1 MRTIPQLLLLLST
14 ALVLLTVV
22 RSEEQPNPVTEA
34 DVTSNSNGPTDE
46 IDEEVQ
52 DAPSTVNGS
61 SEGGIVAIHV
71 DAVGGKE
78 QLRPTQRG
86 LSYIA
91 TSFLPR
97 EYRFVEILSA
107 TREVVAGVRYE
118 LTVSAEDEP
127 NGEKHI
133 CHLVILEKPWITT
146 EYGEKYRTLE
156 YTNCS
161 SPSTQT
167 AAEETAT
174 RLNPVFDANLR
185 QNEELTPE
193 RIGELEQQIIVEKV
207 EMLEITSPPTTPLT
221 SDGQDPSLT
230 TSSTTT
236 ESEGL
241 SDAAKSAIDEL
252 FSFASA
258 PLQNANR
265 NPAQQENVGFGAEV
279 IEETIVPVRVFK
291 NRAEAQD
298 TVTTPATA
306 TTTTIAPLDQQV
318 QSTFDEVFKTHQEI
332 QKALDEVI
340 VNGGG
345 RDVQLKYRP
354 VFDSLLQKV
363 KASIDSYYRTT
374 NGGDANVDTAAFVV
388 RDNTNVTPSGVRGFV
403 PTRTAASTRNDDQ
416 SSQESDEGQQR
427 ESLPAVNLKPPR
439 VDAPTAVA
447 YGTDSDEDEDDQQ
460 ILTKD
465 QFVKELKD
473 EESLQRVKKHSI
485 WKRNEEV
492 DNKTKDPI
500 GLSDDTEDN
509 DKDEKL
515 SKEELTRQLN
525 ADDGLRRDKRGFSSG
540 SFSGGGFGGGSY
552 SGGGYYGGGH
562 YGGGYYGGGGGY
574 YNPYR
579 RRQHRPVQNYYGH
592 YRGKRSAPEVDTPV
606 ELNEQDGVKMAE
618 RDAKSGS
625 SAANAVPVP
634 SVSSTVSISN
644 VDKDETTT
652 VTSASKIPE
661 EVKNV
666 ELDNKTKDPIGLSDD
681 TEDNDKD
688 EKLSKEELARQLNAD
703 DGLRRDKRGFSSG
716 SFSSGGFGGGSYSGG
731 GYYGGGHYG
740 GGYYGGGGG
749 YYNPYRRRQHRP
761 VQNYY
766 GHYRGKRSAPEVDT
780 PVELNEQDGVKMA
793 ERDAKSGSSAANAV
807 PVPSVS
813 STVSISNVDRDET
826 TTVTSASKKTEEVK
840 NVELDNKTK
849 DPIGLSDDTEDNDK
863 DEKLSKEELTRQL
876 NADDGLRR
884 DKRGFSSGSFSG
896 GGFGGGSYSG
906 GGYYGGGHYGGGYYG
921 GGGGYYNPYR
931 RRQHR
936 PVQNYYGHYRGKRS
950 AYITTP
956 VELNEQDGV
965 KMAERDAKSGLSAA
979 NAVPV
984 PSVSSTVSI
993 GNVDKDETT
1002 TLSSASKIP
1011 EEVKNVELDNKTKD
1025 PIGLSDDTEDNDKD
1039 EKLSKEEL
1047 ARQLNAD
1054 EGLPRNK
1061 RDFSGG
1067 FGGGSFGGFS
1077 GGSFGGGSFSGG
1089 DGYYGGG
1096 YYGGGYYGGGYYGGG
1111 GYYPYRRRYYRPSP
1125 YYYGHYRGKRSAPS
1139 DDVPVE
1145 VSEQDNIKMAEQN
1158 TKPEPLAPKIELV
1171 TTALGDSNEADEVLT
1186 KEQLAQKLNADDGL
1200 RRDKRGYSS
1209 SIFSSSESHGYG
1221 HKVKYYGKYKPRPS
1235 YIKVPLSPYHALNRG
1250 KRTVSTAD
1258 SNSINLDD
1266 PAEEAP
1272 YYYGHHRGKR
1282 SAPSDDVPV
1291 EVSEQQD
1298 NIKMAEQNAKPELLA
1313 PKIER
1318 VTMAFGDSNEADEV
1332 LTKEQ
1337 LAQKLN
1343 ADDGLRRDK
1352 RGYSSSIFSSSESH
1366 GYGHKVKYYG
1376 KYKPRPSYIK
1386 IPLSPYHAL
1395 NRGKRTVSTA
1405 DSNSINL
1412 DDPAEEAR
1420 MKVIATEA
1428 IQRLDQ
1434 MDSDPYQRML
1444 LEVLDARKVSQRSD
1458 KSRTTYVLRVL
1469 TANSRCAEEESKV
1482 TESCKKRLIEDTTK
1496 QCTLEVH
1503 VLKANAEDS
1512 QQVQLTKSKCQKQ
1525 SNNLGDRLVGG
1536 ATPVDLSDS
1545 AHKERIRLGLVG
1557 YESGKHSNFEILFG
1571 TVQVVAGTIHRYKI
1585 ALKDD
1590 DQQVYSTC
1598 DVKVFTPLPSDAK
1611 PEYDFDCQDNKEDE
1625 AGNRRRRDV
1634 AAPKKL
1640 NKVPKTGSAQ
1650 ELTPEEYAKD
1660 EHQARVRTGLQQQSA
1675 LVDGSGNERK
1685 VKIVGASMQLVAGRS
1700 YTYRLTF
1707 PDDESKRVCKLT
1719 VWEKPWLKEKAPQEA
1734 FKASFECPDSV
1745 TRTKRDSYCQGCA
1758 SPLSADEYG
1767 NTEHQERIDKILTFH
1782 GLTRGSSLKVINA
1795 TSQIVAGKKYVYY
1808 IQHNNAVCK
1817 LTSWERVWLTKS
1829 HPEDAYKY
1837 TYECEKEVAAS
1848 KARTRRSVVPGG
1860 SRSLSQDEL
1869 TATEHIERV
1878 DKILV
1883 SNGGSKESSNARIV
1897 SGTVQIVSGK
1907 LYKYAVEFSTDGSS
1921 QMCKLSSWERP
1932 WLEEK
1937 DPTEAYKYTVSCPG
1951 AKEAGSRQRRH
1962 AKKAGGSNELTAEE
1976 LKDTSHIERIR
1987 AGMVSYNSE
1996 RSKAYNE
2003 FEILAGSTQQVAG
2016 SLYKY
2021 TFRVTSE
2028 PDTVCKISIWER
2040 VWLESQDQ
2048 RKYNVKC
2055 TGDDDTEQQPD
2066 IKSYPQQETSPA
2078 TTVTPPVKRRS
2089 VRSLKIDD
2097 DEHVRRQFN
2106 KFKHHH
2112 RRQYASSMEH
2122 EMRFNIFRNNL
2133 FKIEQLNK
2141 FERGT
2146 AKYGVTKF
2154 ADMTQA
2160 EYRAHTGLVVPK
2172 QHQDNNHIRNPVATQ
2187 KDVANVGDMPRSF
2200 DWRDQGAVTK
2210 VKDQGSCGSCWAFS
2224 AIGNIEGLHQI
2235 KTNKLESYSEQELI
2249 DCDKVD
2255 NGCGGGYM
2263 DDAFKAVEQLGGLEL
2278 EEDYP
2283 YKAKAQKSCQFNKTL
2298 SHVQV
2303 KGAVDMPKNETFI
2316 AQYLIKNGPI
2326 AIGLNANAMQ
2336 FYRGG
2341 ISHPWHPLCSHKSID
2356 HGVLIVG
2363 YGIKEYPM
2371 FNKTLPYWIIKN
2383 SWGPKWG
2390 EQGYYRIYRGDNSC
2404 GVSEMASSAVLA

>member
-52 DAPSTVNGS
+52 NRLTTGLRLEHELVKEQADAPSTVNGS

-161 SPSTQT
+161 SPTTQT

-265 NPAQQENVGFGAEV
+265 NAAQQENAGFGAEV
-279 IEETIVPVRVFK
+279 VEETIVPVRVFK

-485 WKRNEEV
+485 WKRN
-492 DNKTKDPI
+492 
-500 GLSDDTEDN
+500 
-509 DKDEKL
+509 DE
-515 SKEELTRQLN
+515 
-525 ADDGLRRDKRGFSSG
+525 
-540 SFSGGGFGGGSY
+540 
-552 SGGGYYGGGH
+552 
-562 YGGGYYGGGGGY
+562 
-574 YNPYR
+574 
-579 RRQHRPVQNYYGH
+579 
-592 YRGKRSAPEVDTPV
+592 
-606 ELNEQDGVKMAE
+606 
-618 RDAKSGS
+618 
-625 SAANAVPVP
+625 
-634 SVSSTVSISN
+634 
-644 VDKDETTT
+644 
-652 VTSASKIPE
+652 
-661 EVKNV
+661 
-666 ELDNKTKDPIGLSDD
+666 
-681 TEDNDKD
+681 
-688 EKLSKEELARQLNAD
+688 
-703 DGLRRDKRGFSSG
+703 
-716 SFSSGGFGGGSYSGG
+716 
-731 GYYGGGHYG
+731 
-740 GGYYGGGGG
+740 
-749 YYNPYRRRQHRP
+749 
-761 VQNYY
+761 
-766 GHYRGKRSAPEVDT
+766 
-780 PVELNEQDGVKMA
+780 
-793 ERDAKSGSSAANAV
+793 
-807 PVPSVS
+807 
-813 STVSISNVDRDET
+813 
-826 TTVTSASKKTEEVK
+826 
-840 NVELDNKTK
+840 
-849 DPIGLSDDTEDNDK
+849 
-863 DEKLSKEELTRQL
+863 
-876 NADDGLRR
+876 
-884 DKRGFSSGSFSG
+884 
-896 GGFGGGSYSG
+896 
-906 GGYYGGGHYGGGYYG
+906 
-921 GGGGYYNPYR
+921 
-931 RRQHR
+931 
-936 PVQNYYGHYRGKRS
+936 
-950 AYITTP
+950 
-956 VELNEQDGV
+956 
-965 KMAERDAKSGLSAA
+965 
-979 NAVPV
+979 
-984 PSVSSTVSI
+984 
-993 GNVDKDETT
+993 
-1002 TLSSASKIP
+1002 
-1011 EEVKNVELDNKTKD
+1011 
-1025 PIGLSDDTEDNDKD
+1025 
-1039 EKLSKEEL
+1039 LSKEEL

-1145 VSEQDNIKMAEQN
+1145 VSKQDNIKMAEQN
-1158 TKPEPLAPKIELV
+1158 TKPEPLAPKIEQV
-1171 TTALGDSNEADEVLT
+1171 TTAFGDSNEADEVLT

-1272 YYYGHHRGKR
+1272 YYYDHHRGKR
-1282 SAPSDDVPV
+1282 SPPSDDVPV

-1496 QCTLEVH
+1496 ECTLEVH

-1557 YESGKHSNFEILFG
+1557 YESGKHRFVSLCYEQVASGCVTYQTTVHFSNFEILFG

-1650 ELTPEEYAKD
+1650 ELTPEEYAKE

-1685 VKIVGASMQLVAGRS
+1685 VKIVGASMQLVAGKS

-1808 IQHNNAVCK
+1808 IHHNNAVCK

-1937 DPTEAYKYTVSCPG
+1937 DPTEAYKYTVSCPD

-2172 QHQDNNHIRNPVATQ
+2172 QHQDNNHIRNPLATQ

-2404 GVSEMASSAVLA
+2404 GVSEMASSANKMASEPLCGGVSTDPDIHKPEHMERIEKALATASDHGGKAYKLHRVEKQVVAGMMYTYYISFDDDETGQKYKITVWERPWLKEKDPEEALRVTFQVHNE

>member
-1 MRTIPQLLLLLST
+1 MGWRKMRSIPQLLLLLST

-34 DVTSNSNGPTDE
+34 DTPSNSNAPTDE
-46 IDEEVQ
+46 PDEEIQNRLTTGLRLEHELVKEQ
-52 DAPSTVNGS
+52 ADAPSTVNGS

-78 QLRPTQRG
+78 QLRPTLRG

-118 LTVSAEDEP
+118 LTVSAEDETTA
-127 NGEKHI
+127 EKHI
-133 CHLVILEKPWITT
+133 CRLVILEKPWITT

-161 SPSTQT
+161 SSSTPPT
-167 AAEETAT
+167 TEETAT
-174 RLNPVFDANLR
+174 RLNPAFDANLR
-185 QNEELTPE
+185 QNEELTPQ
-193 RIGELEQQIIVEKV
+193 RVGEIEQQIIVEKV
-207 EMLEITSPPTTPLT
+207 EVLEITSTPTPVTNDRQELPVT
-221 SDGQDPSLT
+221 DSA
-230 TSSTTT
+230 TT

-258 PLQNANR
+258 PYQTANR
-265 NPAQQENVGFGAEV
+265 NRPQQESAGVGAVEV
-279 IEETIVPVRVFK
+279 IEETIVPVRISK
-291 NRAEAQD
+291 DRAEVQD
-298 TVTTPATA
+298 TVT

-388 RDNTNVTPSGVRGFV
+388 RDNTNVTPHGVRGV
-403 PTRTAASTRNDDQ
+403 APTRAASSTRNDEQ

-427 ESLPAVNLKPPR
+427 QQSLPDVNLKPPR
-439 VDAPTAVA
+439 VDAPTAVTFGA
-447 YGTDSDEDEDDQQ
+447 DSDEDEDDQQ
-460 ILTKD
+460 ILTKE
-465 QFVKELKD
+465 QLAKELNSED
-473 EESLQRVKKHSI
+473 SLQRVKKHSI
-485 WKRNEEV
+485 WKRDVDRRTREAIDEEV
-492 DNKTKDPI
+492 
-500 GLSDDTEDN
+500 GTE
-509 DKDEKL
+509 
-515 SKEELTRQLN
+515 Q
-525 ADDGLRRDKRGFSSG
+525 
-540 SFSGGGFGGGSY
+540 
-552 SGGGYYGGGH
+552 
-562 YGGGYYGGGGGY
+562 
-574 YNPYR
+574 
-579 RRQHRPVQNYYGH
+579 PV
-592 YRGKRSAPEVDTPV
+592 VTTT
-606 ELNEQDGVKMAE
+606 EQDATVDVTEHAST
-618 RDAKSGS
+618 AKDIKIDVTTTVS
-625 SAANAVPVP
+625 
-634 SVSSTVSISN
+634 SVSSTAS
-644 VDKDETTT
+644 TQT
-652 VTSASKIPE
+652 V
-661 EVKNV
+661 
-666 ELDNKTKDPIGLSDD
+666 
-681 TEDNDKD
+681 
-688 EKLSKEELARQLNAD
+688 
-703 DGLRRDKRGFSSG
+703 
-716 SFSSGGFGGGSYSGG
+716 
-731 GYYGGGHYG
+731 
-740 GGYYGGGGG
+740 
-749 YYNPYRRRQHRP
+749 
-761 VQNYY
+761 
-766 GHYRGKRSAPEVDT
+766 
-780 PVELNEQDGVKMA
+780 
-793 ERDAKSGSSAANAV
+793 AV
-807 PVPSVS
+807 NG
-813 STVSISNVDRDET
+813 T
-826 TTVTSASKKTEEVK
+826 
-840 NVELDNKTK
+840 
-849 DPIGLSDDTEDNDK
+849 
-863 DEKLSKEELTRQL
+863 
-876 NADDGLRR
+876 
-884 DKRGFSSGSFSG
+884 
-896 GGFGGGSYSG
+896 
-906 GGYYGGGHYGGGYYG
+906 
-921 GGGGYYNPYR
+921 
-931 RRQHR
+931 
-936 PVQNYYGHYRGKRS
+936 
-950 AYITTP
+950 
-956 VELNEQDGV
+956 
-965 KMAERDAKSGLSAA
+965 
-979 NAVPV
+979 
-984 PSVSSTVSI
+984 
-993 GNVDKDETT
+993 
-1002 TLSSASKIP
+1002 SSASSES
-1011 EEVKNVELDNKTKD
+1011 EEAKPKTKAPKD
-1025 PIGLSDDTEDNDKD
+1025 SSNDSEDDDKD
-1039 EKLSKEEL
+1039 VKLSKEEL

-1054 EGLPRNK
+1054 EGQRRDK

-1067 FGGGSFGGFS
+1067 FSGGSFGGFS
-1077 GGSFGGGSFSGG
+1077 GGSFGGGSYSGG
-1089 DGYYGGG
+1089 GGYYGGG
-1096 YYGGGYYGGGYYGGG
+1096 YYGGGYYGGGYYDG
-1111 GYYPYRRRYYRPSP
+1111 GYYNPYRRRHYRPSP
-1125 YYYGHYRGKRSAPS
+1125 YYYGYYRGKRSAPVE
-1139 DDVPVE
+1139 DVPGDLN
-1145 VSEQDNIKMAEQN
+1145 EQDHVKLAEQDV
-1158 TKPEPLAPKIELV
+1158 KSDLHAPKIERV
-1171 TTALGDSNEADEVLT
+1171 MMAFGESNEEEEVLT
-1186 KEQLAQKLNADDGL
+1186 KAQLAEKLNADDGH

-1209 SIFSSSESHGYG
+1209 LFDLSSESNGYEPN
-1221 HKVKYYGKYKPRPS
+1221 GKYNVRPS
-1235 YIKVPLSPYHALNRG
+1235 FDAFYRG
-1250 KRTVSTAD
+1250 KRTVNALD
-1258 SNSINLDD
+1258 SNTIDLDD
-1266 PAEEAP
+1266 PAQEA
-1272 YYYGHHRGKR
+1272 
-1282 SAPSDDVPV
+1282 S
-1291 EVSEQQD
+1291 
-1298 NIKMAEQNAKPELLA
+1298 
-1313 PKIER
+1313 
-1318 VTMAFGDSNEADEV
+1318 
-1332 LTKEQ
+1332 
-1337 LAQKLN
+1337 
-1343 ADDGLRRDK
+1343 
-1352 RGYSSSIFSSSESH
+1352 
-1366 GYGHKVKYYG
+1366 
-1376 KYKPRPSYIK
+1376 
-1386 IPLSPYHAL
+1386 
-1395 NRGKRTVSTA
+1395 
-1405 DSNSINL
+1405 
-1412 DDPAEEAR
+1412 

-1458 KSRTTYVLRVL
+1458 KTRTTYVLSVL
-1469 TANSRCAEEESKV
+1469 TANSRCAEEESKM
-1482 TESCKKRLIEDTTK
+1482 TESCRKRLIPDTTK

-1503 VLKANAEDS
+1503 VLKANSPKDS

-1525 SNNLGDRLVGG
+1525 VNNLGATRQLVGG

-1545 AHKERIRLGLVG
+1545 EHKERIRLGLVG

-1590 DQQVYSTC
+1590 GQQVYSTC
-1598 DVKVFTPLPSDAK
+1598 DVRVFTPLPSDEHETK
-1611 PEYDFDCQDNKEDE
+1611 PEYDFDCQDESKDDE
-1625 AGNRRRRDV
+1625 TGNRRRRDV
-1634 AAPKKL
+1634 ATPKKV
-1640 NKVPKTGSAQ
+1640 NKMPKTGSAQ
-1650 ELTPEEYAKD
+1650 EITPEEYAKE
-1660 EHQARVRTGLQQQSA
+1660 EHQTRVRTGLRQQSA

-1685 VKIVGASMQLVAGRS
+1685 VKIVGATMQLVAGKS

-1734 FKASFECPDSV
+1734 FKASFECPDTV
-1745 TRTKRDSYCQGCA
+1745 TRSKRDSYCAGCA
-1758 SPLSADEYG
+1758 SPLTADEYG
-1767 NTEHQERIDKILTFH
+1767 NSEHQQRIDKILTFH
-1782 GLTRGSSLKVINA
+1782 GLTRGNSLKVLNA
-1795 TSQIVAGKKYVYY
+1795 TSQVVAGMKYVYY
-1808 IQHNNAVCK
+1808 VQHNNAVCK

-1829 HPEDAYKY
+1829 HPKDAYIY
-1837 TYECEKEVAAS
+1837 TYECEKEVAAT

-1869 TATEHIERV
+1869 VATEHVERV

-1883 SNGGSKESSNARIV
+1883 SNGGTKHSSNARIV

-1907 LYKYAVEFSTDGSS
+1907 LYKYAVEFKTEGSS
-1921 QMCKLSSWERP
+1921 KLCKLSSWERP

-1937 DPTEAYKYTVSCPG
+1937 DPTEAYKYTVSCPDE
-1951 AKEAGSRQRRH
+1951 KEASTRQRRH
-1962 AKKAGGSNELTAEE
+1962 AKKAGSSNELTAEE
-1976 LKDTSHIERIR
+1976 LKDKSHIERIR

-1996 RSKAYNE
+1996 RSKAYNV

-2066 IKSYPQQETSPA
+2066 IKSYPQQETAPA
-2078 TTVTPPVKRRS
+2078 TTALPAVKRRS

-2133 FKIEQLNK
+2133 FKIDQLNK

-2154 ADMTQA
+2154 ADMTVA

-2172 QHQDNNHIRNPVATQ
+2172 QQHNNHIKNPVATQ
-2187 KDVANVGDMPRSF
+2187 EDVTDVGDLPTSF
-2200 DWRDQGAVTK
+2200 DWRDQGAVTE

-2224 AIGNIEGLHQI
+2224 AIGNVEGLHQI
-2235 KTNKLESYSEQELI
+2235 KTKILESYSEQELI

-2263 DDAFKAVEQLGGLEL
+2263 DDAFKAIEQLGGLEL
-2278 EEDYP
+2278 ETDYP
-2283 YKAKAQKSCQFNKTL
+2283 YKAKAQKTCHFNKTL

-2341 ISHPWHPLCSHKSID
+2341 ISHPWHPLCSHTSID

-2371 FNKTLPYWIIKN
+2371 FKKTLPYWIIKN
-2383 SWGPKWG
+2383 SWGPRWG

>member
-161 SPSTQT
+161 SPTTQT

-265 NPAQQENVGFGAEV
+265 NAAQQENAGFGAEV
-279 IEETIVPVRVFK
+279 VEETIVPVRVFK

-485 WKRNEEV
+485 WKRNDEV
-492 DNKTKDPI
+492 
-500 GLSDDTEDN
+500 
-509 DKDEKL
+509 
-515 SKEELTRQLN
+515 
-525 ADDGLRRDKRGFSSG
+525 
-540 SFSGGGFGGGSY
+540 
-552 SGGGYYGGGH
+552 
-562 YGGGYYGGGGGY
+562 
-574 YNPYR
+574 
-579 RRQHRPVQNYYGH
+579 
-592 YRGKRSAPEVDTPV
+592 
-606 ELNEQDGVKMAE
+606 
-618 RDAKSGS
+618 
-625 SAANAVPVP
+625 
-634 SVSSTVSISN
+634 
-644 VDKDETTT
+644 
-652 VTSASKIPE
+652 
-661 EVKNV
+661 
-666 ELDNKTKDPIGLSDD
+666 DNKTKDPIGLSDD

-766 GHYRGKRSAPEVDT
+766 GHYRGKRSAYVTT

-793 ERDAKSGSSAANAV
+793 ERDAKSGSPAGSAV

-813 STVSISNVDRDET
+813 STVSISNVDKDET

-849 DPIGLSDDTEDNDK
+849 DPIGLSDETEDNDK
-863 DEKLSKEELTRQL
+863 DEKLSKEELARQL

-884 DKRGFSSGSFSG
+884 DKRGFSSGSFSS

-965 KMAERDAKSGLSAA
+965 KMVERNAKSGSSAA

-1145 VSEQDNIKMAEQN
+1145 VSKQDNIKMAEQN
-1158 TKPEPLAPKIELV
+1158 TKPEPLAPKIEQV
-1171 TTALGDSNEADEVLT
+1171 TTAFGDSNEADEVLT

-1272 YYYGHHRGKR
+1272 YYYDHHRGKR
-1282 SAPSDDVPV
+1282 SPPSDDVPV

-1496 QCTLEVH
+1496 ECTLEVH

-1650 ELTPEEYAKD
+1650 ELTPEEYAKE

-1685 VKIVGASMQLVAGRS
+1685 VKIVGASMQLVAGKS

-1808 IQHNNAVCK
+1808 IHHNNAVCK

-1937 DPTEAYKYTVSCPG
+1937 DPTEAYKYTVSCPD

-2172 QHQDNNHIRNPVATQ
+2172 QHQDNNHIRNPLATQ

>member
-1 MRTIPQLLLLLST
+1 MRSIPQLLLLLST

-22 RSEEQPNPVTEA
+22 RSEEQPNPVTETDA
-34 DVTSNSNGPTDE
+34 PSNSNGPTDE
-46 IDEEVQ
+46 PDEEVQ
-52 DAPSTVNGS
+52 NRLTTGLRLEHELVKEQADAPSTVNGS

-78 QLRPTQRG
+78 QLRPTLRG

-97 EYRFVEILSA
+97 EYRFVEILTA

-118 LTVSAEDEP
+118 LTVSAEDEATA
-127 NGEKHI
+127 EKRI
-133 CHLVILEKPWITT
+133 CQLVILEKPWITT

-161 SPSTQT
+161 SSSTQPT
-167 AAEETAT
+167 MEETAT
-174 RLNPVFDANLR
+174 RLNPAFDANLR
-185 QNEELTPE
+185 LNEELTPQ
-193 RIGELEQQIIVEKV
+193 RVGEIEQQIVVEKV
-207 EMLEITSPPTTPLT
+207 EMLEITSTPATPLT
-221 SDGQDPSLT
+221 NDGQKLPVTD
-230 TSSTTT
+230 STTT
-236 ESEGL
+236 DSEGL

-258 PLQNANR
+258 PYQTANR
-265 NPAQQENVGFGAEV
+265 NRPQQEGAGVGAEV
-279 IEETIVPVRVFK
+279 IEETIVPVRSVK

-298 TVTTPATA
+298 TVTTPAT

-388 RDNTNVTPSGVRGFV
+388 RDNANVTPNGVRGMV
-403 PTRTAASTRNDDQ
+403 PTRTAASTRNDEQ

-427 ESLPAVNLKPPR
+427 QSLPDVNLQPPR
-439 VDAPTAVA
+439 VDAPTAVTFGA
-447 YGTDSDEDEDDQQ
+447 DTDEDENDQQ
-460 ILTKD
+460 ILTKE
-465 QFVKELKD
+465 QLAKELNSED
-473 EESLQRVKKHSI
+473 SLQRVKKHSL
-485 WKRNEEV
+485 WERNVRRRIREAVDEEV
-492 DNKTKDPI
+492 ATEEPI
-500 GLSDDTEDN
+500 VT
-509 DKDEKL
+509 
-515 SKEELTRQLN
+515 T
-525 ADDGLRRDKRGFSSG
+525 
-540 SFSGGGFGGGSY
+540 
-552 SGGGYYGGGH
+552 
-562 YGGGYYGGGGGY
+562 
-574 YNPYR
+574 
-579 RRQHRPVQNYYGH
+579 
-592 YRGKRSAPEVDTPV
+592 T
-606 ELNEQDGVKMAE
+606 EQDAMDVVSEHATDASTA
-618 RDAKSGS
+618 RDIKIETTTT
-625 SAANAVPVP
+625 VP
-634 SVSSTVSISN
+634 SVSSTASTNTVAVNGTNASSASSESDEARPKTKAPKDSSN
-644 VDKDETTT
+644 DSDDDDKD
-652 VTSASKIPE
+652 V
-661 EVKNV
+661 
-666 ELDNKTKDPIGLSDD
+666 
-681 TEDNDKD
+681 
-688 EKLSKEELARQLNAD
+688 KLSK
-703 DGLRRDKRGFSSG
+703 K
-716 SFSSGGFGGGSYSGG
+716 
-731 GYYGGGHYG
+731 
-740 GGYYGGGGG
+740 
-749 YYNPYRRRQHRP
+749 
-761 VQNYY
+761 
-766 GHYRGKRSAPEVDT
+766 
-780 PVELNEQDGVKMA
+780 
-793 ERDAKSGSSAANAV
+793 
-807 PVPSVS
+807 
-813 STVSISNVDRDET
+813 
-826 TTVTSASKKTEEVK
+826 
-840 NVELDNKTK
+840 
-849 DPIGLSDDTEDNDK
+849 
-863 DEKLSKEELTRQL
+863 
-876 NADDGLRR
+876 
-884 DKRGFSSGSFSG
+884 
-896 GGFGGGSYSG
+896 
-906 GGYYGGGHYGGGYYG
+906 
-921 GGGGYYNPYR
+921 
-931 RRQHR
+931 
-936 PVQNYYGHYRGKRS
+936 
-950 AYITTP
+950 
-956 VELNEQDGV
+956 
-965 KMAERDAKSGLSAA
+965 
-979 NAVPV
+979 
-984 PSVSSTVSI
+984 
-993 GNVDKDETT
+993 
-1002 TLSSASKIP
+1002 
-1011 EEVKNVELDNKTKD
+1011 
-1025 PIGLSDDTEDNDKD
+1025 
-1039 EKLSKEEL
+1039 EL

-1054 EGLPRNK
+1054 EGRRDK

-1067 FGGGSFGGFS
+1067 FSGGSFGGFS
-1077 GGSFGGGSFSGG
+1077 GGSFGGGSYSGG
-1089 DGYYGGG
+1089 GYYGGG
-1096 YYGGGYYGGGYYGGG
+1096 YYGGGYYGGGYYN
-1111 GYYPYRRRYYRPSP
+1111 PYRRRHYRPSP
-1125 YYYGHYRGKRSAPS
+1125 YYYGYYRGKRSAPVE
-1139 DDVPVE
+1139 DVPGE
-1145 VSEQDNIKMAEQN
+1145 LNEQDSLKLAEQN
-1158 TKPEPLAPKIELV
+1158 VKSEL
-1171 TTALGDSNEADEVLT
+1171 
-1186 KEQLAQKLNADDGL
+1186 
-1200 RRDKRGYSS
+1200 
-1209 SIFSSSESHGYG
+1209 H
-1221 HKVKYYGKYKPRPS
+1221 
-1235 YIKVPLSPYHALNRG
+1235 
-1250 KRTVSTAD
+1250 
-1258 SNSINLDD
+1258 
-1266 PAEEAP
+1266 
-1272 YYYGHHRGKR
+1272 
-1282 SAPSDDVPV
+1282 
-1291 EVSEQQD
+1291 
-1298 NIKMAEQNAKPELLA
+1298 A

-1318 VTMAFGDSNEADEV
+1318 VTMAFGDSNEEDEV

-1337 LAQKLN
+1337 LAEKLN
-1343 ADDGLRRDK
+1343 ADDGHRRDK
-1352 RGYSSSIFSSSESH
+1352 RGLSSETNEQESTERG
-1366 GYGHKVKYYG
+1366 GYNSRSFYN
-1376 KYKPRPSYIK
+1376 
-1386 IPLSPYHAL
+1386 HAPFY
-1395 NRGKRTVSTA
+1395 RRKRTVNTPN
-1405 DSNSINL
+1405 SNAIDL
-1412 DDPAEEAR
+1412 DDLAQEAS
-1420 MKVIATEA
+1420 MKAIATEA

-1458 KSRTTYVLRVL
+1458 KTRTTYVLTVL
-1469 TANSRCAEEESKV
+1469 TANSRCAEEESKM
-1482 TESCKKRLIEDTTK
+1482 TESCRKRLIPDTTK

-1503 VLKANAEDS
+1503 VLKANSPEDS

-1525 SNNLGDRLVGG
+1525 VNNLGARQLVGG

-1545 AHKERIRLGLVG
+1545 EHKERIRLGLVG
-1557 YESGKHSNFEILFG
+1557 YESGKHSNFEILYG

-1590 DQQVYSTC
+1590 GQQVYSTC
-1598 DVKVFTPLPSDAK
+1598 DVKVFTPLPSDAHENK
-1611 PEYDFDCQDNKEDE
+1611 PEYDFDCQDENKDDE
-1625 AGNRRRRDV
+1625 VSNRRRRDV
-1634 AAPKKL
+1634 ATPKKL

-1650 ELTPEEYAKD
+1650 ELTPEEYAKA
-1660 EHQARVRTGLQQQSA
+1660 EHQTRVRTGLQQQSA

-1685 VKIVGASMQLVAGRS
+1685 VKIVGATMQIVAGKS

-1707 PDDESKRVCKLT
+1707 PDDESKRVCKLN

-1734 FKASFECPDSV
+1734 FKASFECPDTV
-1745 TRTKRDSYCQGCA
+1745 TRSKRDSYCAGCA
-1758 SPLSADEYG
+1758 SPLTADEYG
-1767 NTEHQERIDKILTFH
+1767 NSEHQERIDKILTFH
-1782 GLTRGSSLKVINA
+1782 GLTRGNSLKVLNG
-1795 TSQIVAGKKYVYY
+1795 TSQVVAGMKYVYY
-1808 IQHNNAVCK
+1808 VQHNNAVCK

-1829 HPEDAYKY
+1829 HPKDAYKY
-1837 TYECEKEVAAS
+1837 TYECEKEVAAT

-1860 SRSLSQDEL
+1860 SRSLSQEEL
-1869 TATEHIERV
+1869 AATEHVERV

-1883 SNGGSKESSNARIV
+1883 SNGGTKESSNARIV

-1907 LYKYAVEFSTDGSS
+1907 LYKYAVEFKAEGSS
-1921 QMCKLSSWERP
+1921 KLCKLSSWERP

-1937 DPTEAYKYTVSCPG
+1937 DPTEAYKYTVSCPD
-1951 AKEAGSRQRRH
+1951 AKEAGTRQRRH
-1962 AKKAGGSNELTAEE
+1962 AKKAGSSNELTVEE
-1976 LKDTSHIERIR
+1976 LKDKSHIERIR

-2066 IKSYPQQETSPA
+2066 IKSNPQQEASPA
-2078 TTVTPPVKRRS
+2078 TTAFPAVKRRS

-2133 FKIEQLNK
+2133 FKIDQLNK

-2154 ADMTQA
+2154 ADMTVA

-2172 QHQDNNHIRNPVATQ
+2172 QLHTNHIPNPVATQ
-2187 KDVANVGDMPRSF
+2187 EDVADVGDMPTSF
-2200 DWRDQGAVTK
+2200 DWRDQGAVTG

-2235 KTNKLESYSEQELI
+2235 KTKKLESYSEQELV

-2263 DDAFKAVEQLGGLEL
+2263 DDAFKAIEQLGGLEL
-2278 EEDYP
+2278 EADYP
-2283 YKAKAQKSCQFNKTL
+2283 YEAKAQKTCHFNKTL

-2383 SWGPKWG
+2383 SWGPRWG